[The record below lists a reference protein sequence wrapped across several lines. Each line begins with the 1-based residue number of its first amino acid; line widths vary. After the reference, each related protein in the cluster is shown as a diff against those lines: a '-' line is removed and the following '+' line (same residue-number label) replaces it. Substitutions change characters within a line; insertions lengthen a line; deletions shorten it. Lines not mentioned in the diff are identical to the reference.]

1 MKALREICRGHL
13 LMIVDEL
20 RRSEVFPEGFVV
32 ISVEPPI
39 HGKGRRVLV
48 APLFSIQFADVIVR
62 VGCDVDT
69 GAMHVT
75 IRTPHSR
82 TSFVLETPTEM
93 GDFGKVLKQMVRMGY
108 DTHRLRERMS
118 RHL

>member
-1 MKALREICRGHL
+1 MKALREICRSHL

-32 ISVEPPI
+32 ISEEPPI
-39 HGKGRRVLV
+39 HGKERRVLV
-48 APLFSIQFADVIVR
+48 APLFSIQFADIAVL

-93 GDFGKVLKQMVRMGY
+93 GDFGKVLKQMVRMVY